1 MIKSRSVITGPTFLA
16 MGLIGVFHAFWG
28 TTLPALRDF
37 LLVTIEEAA
46 LLSSANLVGQ
56 AVACL
61 PGGLLCDL
69 LRREKVLMFGCFML
83 GFGVLLLGKI
93 SSYHVAILTAFW
105 MGLGCGLVIIS
116 STAVFIKLYPD
127 RKGPIIN
134 LNQVIYGGL
143 LLVSPLIMGHLLTS
157 SMGWQRGF
165 GGLGVLL
172 AGVGIFFLLT
182 HLPGSISGS
191 TGAFVRDI
199 RRLFGSRVF
208 IILLFT
214 NGMGVGAQIGIM
226 YYVVTLLTDAKGF
239 SILHAGSVLS
249 AFYICLFVGRLTC
262 SWATLRTSLTKI
274 IIILLLLQFAGL
286 IVAWQGKGWISALGV
301 AMAGLG
307 CSGLFPCLLALTGTL
322 FFDLAGTSMGALTSA
337 GYVGGMVMVWAS
349 GYFSQKFGLN
359 YGFVPIIL
367 GSLICCSFFLYKRKI
382 ILLEEEKS

>member
-1 MIKSRSVITGPTFLA
+1 M
-16 MGLIGVFHAFWG
+16 
-28 TTLPALRDF
+28 
-37 LLVTIEEAA
+37 
-46 LLSSANLVGQ
+46 LSSANLVGQ

-69 LRREKVLMFGCFML
+69 LRREKVLMSGCFML
-83 GFGVLLLGKI
+83 GSGVLLLCSI

-105 MGLGCGLVIIS
+105 MGLGCGLIIIS

-143 LLVSPLIMGHLLTS
+143 LLVSPLVMGHMLTS
-157 SMGWQRGF
+157 DLGWQGGF

-182 HLPGSISGS
+182 HLPGPTSGS
-191 TGAFVRDI
+191 AGAFVSDV
-199 RRLFGSRVF
+199 RRLFSSRIF

-214 NGMGVGAQIGIM
+214 GGMGVGAQIGIM

-262 SWATLRTSLTKI
+262 SWATLRTSLTGI
-274 IIILLLLQFAGL
+274 IVVLLLLQFAGL
-286 IVAWQGKGWISALGV
+286 MVAWQGKGWISALGV
-301 AMAGLG
+301 AVAGLG

-337 GYVGGMVMVWAS
+337 DQRQQGAWAFWTRS
-349 GYFSQKFGLN
+349 SLWGKRFMIPVLCNPVILAHFSLQ
-359 YGFVPIIL
+359 P
-367 GSLICCSFFLYKRKI
+367 ST
-382 ILLEEEKS
+382 

>member
-1 MIKSRSVITGPTFLA
+1 
-16 MGLIGVFHAFWG
+16 
-28 TTLPALRDF
+28 
-37 LLVTIEEAA
+37 
-46 LLSSANLVGQ
+46 
-56 AVACL
+56 
-61 PGGLLCDL
+61 
-69 LRREKVLMFGCFML
+69 
-83 GFGVLLLGKI
+83 
-93 SSYHVAILTAFW
+93 LT
-105 MGLGCGLVIIS
+105 
-116 STAVFIKLYPD
+116 
-127 RKGPIIN
+127 R
-134 LNQVIYGGL
+134 
-143 LLVSPLIMGHLLTS
+143 
-157 SMGWQRGF
+157 
-165 GGLGVLL
+165 
-172 AGVGIFFLLT
+172 
-182 HLPGSISGS
+182 LPGSISGS
-191 TGAFVRDI
+191 TGAFVREI

-239 SILHAGSVLS
+239 SILHA
-249 AFYICLFVGRLTC
+249 AC